1 MVKTLAWAGC
11 AVVASLLVTCLAG
24 FIAGVGLSAIVA
36 YFLSNLTYVV
46 IALCVLAVVIKVLSK

>member
-1 MVKTLAWAGC
+1 MVKTIAWAGC

-36 YFLSNLTYVV
+36 YFLSNLAYVV
-46 IALCVLAVVIKVLSK
+46 MALCVLVVAIKVRSR